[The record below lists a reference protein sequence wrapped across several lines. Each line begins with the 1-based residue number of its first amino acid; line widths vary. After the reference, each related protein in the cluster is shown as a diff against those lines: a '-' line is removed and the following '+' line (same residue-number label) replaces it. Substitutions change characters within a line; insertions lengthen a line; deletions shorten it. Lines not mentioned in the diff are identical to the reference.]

1 MTRRQQKR
9 KEQPSNGLGGMLAL
23 SLAIHLVFFFGATKL
38 DLFRNDI
45 QVEQTIYVDVLN
57 LPVESPQAGSPS
69 GTVKGPTEAGKPP
82 VPVPL
87 PPPAPREMKLPK
99 AKLATGKPPSSR
111 RKAAPQESAQEY
123 EARLAALERT
133 AEARHQEASV
143 AEIQNRIAARGKG
156 NAPAGMP
163 GGTGSQSGS
172 DYAAYIQSR
181 LRDSFTVTIAWQTKK
196 PLVAVRLL
204 IDAKGT
210 LTSYKIEKSTGDVVF
225 EDAVYR
231 AVQLA
236 KKNFP
241 PPPGGKEFSY
251 GFVFKPEGVDKK

>member
-1 MTRRQQKR
+1 
-9 KEQPSNGLGGMLAL
+9 MLAL
-23 SLAIHLVFFFGATKL
+23 SLALHLVLFFLAIRL
-38 DLFRNDI
+38 ELFRNDLP
-45 QVEQTIYVDVLN
+45 VGAKAIYVDVIN
-57 LPVESPQAGSPS
+57 LPVASPQAGSPS
-69 GTVKGPTEAGKPP
+69 GMEKGPTEAGKPP
-82 VPVPL
+82 APLPL
-87 PPPAPREMKLPK
+87 PPPAPPEMKLPK
-99 AKLATGKPPSSR
+99 AKPATGKPQAVPQ
-111 RKAAPQESAQEY
+111 KTAPQETAKEY

-133 AEARHQEASV
+133 AESRHQEAAL
-143 AEIQNRIAARGKG
+143 AEIQNRIAGRSPGK
-156 NAPAGMP
+156 APAGMP
-163 GGTGSQSGS
+163 GGTGTQAGS

-181 LRDSFTVTIAWQTKK
+181 LRDSFAMTIAWQSRK
-196 PLVAVRLL
+196 PLVAVRLF